1 MGAKDFSFEDAQ
13 GQQHRLS
20 DLRGKVVYIDVWATW
35 CGPCKREIP
44 YLAKRVEEYKGNDKV
59 VFISISVDENREDW
73 LKMIGND
80 KPQWA
85 QYHVNEDQNEAL
97 TDAYGINA
105 IPRFMVIKA
114 DGTIGDS
121 DAFRPSDD
129 DFYKK
134 LDAFL

>member
-1 MGAKDFSFEDAQ
+1 M
-13 GQQHRLS
+13 
-20 DLRGKVVYIDVWATW
+20 
-35 CGPCKREIP
+35 
-44 YLAKRVEEYKGNDKV
+44 
-59 VFISISVDENREDW
+59 VFISISVDENREAW

-97 TDAYGINA
+97 SDAYGINA

-129 DFYKK
+129 DFHKK
-134 LDAFL
+134 LDEYM